1 MESYPTNYMINAVYE
16 QEQLNNPMNTV
27 PPVEQEMKERKRK
40 PSMYTEEIEELSHA
54 VYIYWRAKEM
64 VKTKEYEVDEANEKA
79 EQMWA
84 SESEDIRETF
94 RRAAVVQD
102 IMLGNAMGKKRRQG
116 KSEFAQN
123 RAEYN
128 PFLLFCKDHRENV
141 REKGSRG
148 KGMSTLSQ
156 MWKDLPETDKEKY
169 QEQAKQNKAKEISA
183 KSDVPPPAAEQPTGP
198 TDENA
203 SQ

>member
-1 MESYPTNYMINAVYE
+1 MNYANEFFPNGVYE
-16 QEQLNNPMNTV
+16 QEPMNTI
-27 PPVEQEMKERKRK
+27 PVQTIDQDIKERKRK
-40 PSMYTEEIEELSHA
+40 SAMYTEDIEELSHA

-84 SESEDIRETF
+84 EETEEVRETF

-116 KSEFAQN
+116 KSEYAQN

-128 PFLLFCKDHRENV
+128 PFLLFCRDHRENV

-148 KGMSTLSQ
+148 KGMSTLSS
-156 MWKDLPETDKEKY
+156 MWKQLPDEDKERY
-169 QEQAKQNKAKEISA
+169 QELAKQNKAKDI
-183 KSDVPPPAAEQPTGP
+183 KTNDQPAQDQPSSIP
-198 TDENA
+198 TDTQQ
-203 SQ
+203 SSLQQ